1 MDKNQK
7 YVIVLLLA
15 AIVFIF
21 AQLTKNSYLFA
32 VAMPL
37 ILFTWLFAGASRG
50 GKVHGAQKIWWIISF
65 IIMVGSLIAM
75 LNLTAVPENITK
87 SHLFGYPLP
96 TGIMFFIYWLLLIV
110 TGTVTFCIRFEKDY
124 LRDEWIREF
133 EQKTGAKLLQDT
145 NNIKKGAGVN
155 ESTISK

>member
-15 AIVFIF
+15 AITFIF
-21 AQLTKNSYLFA
+21 AELTNNSYLFA
-32 VAMPL
+32 IAMPL
-37 ILFTWLFAGASRG
+37 ILFTWLFAGASKD
-50 GKVHGAQKIWWIISF
+50 GKVHGMQKIWWVISF

-110 TGTVTFCIRFEKDY
+110 TGTVTFCIRFEKDF

-133 EQKTGAKLLQDT
+133 EQKTGAKLLSSSE
-145 NNIKKGAGVN
+145 NAKKGERVN
-155 ESTISK
+155 ESTVSK

>member
-7 YVIVLLLA
+7 YVVVLLLA

-21 AQLTKNSYLFA
+21 AQFTNNNYLFA
-32 VAMPL
+32 IVMPI
-37 ILFTWLFAGASRG
+37 ILFAWLFAGGSRG
-50 GKVHGAQKIWWIISF
+50 GKVHGALKIWWVISF

-124 LRDEWIREF
+124 LRDEWIKEF
-133 EQKTGAKLLQDT
+133 EQKTGAKLSQ
-145 NNIKKGAGVN
+145 NSSNIKKGEGVN

>member
-15 AIVFIF
+15 AIVFIV
-21 AQLTKNSYLFA
+21 AQFTNNSYLFA
-32 VAMPL
+32 IAMPL
-37 ILFTWLFAGASRG
+37 FIFTWVFAGASKEG
-50 GKVHGAQKIWWIISF
+50 NVQGTQKIWWAISF
-65 IIMVGSLIAM
+65 VIMVGSLIAM

-96 TGIMFFIYWLLLIV
+96 TGIMFFVYWLLLIV
-110 TGTVTFCIRFEKDY
+110 TGTLTFCLRFEKDY

-133 EQKTGAKLLQDT
+133 EQKTGAKLILDSD
-145 NNIKKGAGVN
+145 NVKKGAGAN

>member
-7 YVIVLLLA
+7 YVIVLLLT
-15 AIVFIF
+15 AIIF
-21 AQLTKNSYLFA
+21 VIAQFTKNNYLFA

-37 ILFTWLFAGASRG
+37 FLFTWLFAGASKN
-50 GKVHGAQKIWWIISF
+50 GKVHGIQKFWWIISF

-87 SHLFGYPLP
+87 SYLFGYPLP
-96 TGIMFFIYWLLLIV
+96 TGIMFFVYWILLIV
-110 TGTVTFCIRFEKDY
+110 TGTLTFCLRFEKDY

-133 EQKTGAKLLQDT
+133 EQKTGAKLISSQD
-145 NNIKKGAGVN
+145 NVMKGVGVN